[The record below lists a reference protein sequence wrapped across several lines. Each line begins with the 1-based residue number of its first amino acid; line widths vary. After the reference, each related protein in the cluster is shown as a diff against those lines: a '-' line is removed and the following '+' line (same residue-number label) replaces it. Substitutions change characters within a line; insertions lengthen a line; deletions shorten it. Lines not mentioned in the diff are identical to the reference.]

1 MGELLS
7 SIDKVASFSKDS
19 NRRSRFNRYV
29 SHATLRSQRTSVSK
43 SSNASERAKKAEPEE
58 IFNRTTS
65 FTEFSDVS
73 GNENAVS
80 LSLRSIGVLPNLKK
94 LTVTQ
99 TAQEIRVTQ
108 AIWKM
113 PLVETW
119 YHSRQQLSRTMTA
132 STSIAMM
139 KLLWDDRQWWL
150 CYLSRQIYQS
160 CHKNS

>member
-29 SHATLRSQRTSVSK
+29 SHATLRSQHTSVSK

-113 PLVETW
+113 PLVET
-119 YHSRQQLSRTMTA
+119 
-132 STSIAMM
+132 
-139 KLLWDDRQWWL
+139 
-150 CYLSRQIYQS
+150 
-160 CHKNS
+160 